1 MIKLLFVFVAL
12 IIIFLILRS
21 KNLNKNSNFNN
32 FYKKIII
39 SIIVIGILIFIAT
52 SGKFLIPQL
61 LQIFKIGLPI
71 LTKLIGI

>member
-1 MIKLLFVFVAL
+1 MIKLLFVFIAL

-21 KNLNKNSNFNN
+21 KNLNKGSNSSN